1 MKLNL
6 EEKIVLAFGSAK
18 VAFKKVGKEYQ
29 KDTEKQPKDKEFQTL
44 SFGDKALAFFHF
56 NKGQKLQVSPQGDI
70 LILKDETSGTSYI
83 YVMNE
88 AEVYNFAVNVPTV
101 KFEFHCGG
109 GVLLAVYS
117 SHKALYYKGMR
128 HQLFLQGGNFLTV
141 EISKDDKIFVTDSAQ
156 KSCTYL
162 YDRYMQQMLII
173 G

>member
-6 EEKIVLAFGSAK
+6 ENKIVLAFGSAK
-18 VAFKKVGKEYQ
+18 IAFKKVGKEYQ
-29 KDTEKQPKDKEFQTL
+29 KETEATPKDKTFQIL

-56 NKGQKLQVSPQGDI
+56 NKARKLLVSPQGDI
-70 LILKDETSGTSYI
+70 LILKDEVSGTSYI

-88 AEVYNFAVNVPTV
+88 AEVYNFVVNVPTL

-109 GVLLAVYS
+109 GVLCAIYPTY
-117 SHKALYYKGMR
+117 KALYYKGTR
-128 HQLFLQGGNFLTV
+128 HQLYLLGGNFQTLEV
-141 EISKDDKIFVTDSAQ
+141 SSDDKIFVTDSAQ
-156 KSCTYL
+156 RSCTYL